1 MTAPARART
10 PSSRAL
16 GATRLFDLALTLLA
30 LPFALVV
37 GLAVAVAIF
46 IDSPGPIFYRARRIG
61 RGGRP
66 FEMLKFRKMRRD
78 AAGPAL
84 TRHQDERLTPLGHFL
99 VASKLDELPQLW
111 NVLRG
116 EMSLVGP
123 RPEVEEF
130 VELFPEQYALILTVT
145 PGITGPAQIE
155 YVEEGRLLAD
165 ADAHDSSEL
174 YAREILPRK
183 IEVDL
188 DYIRYRTFRGDVALI
203 AHTAVL
209 PARRLGARVLVRA
222 RRTRLRTAVAY
233 GVATIATLALVVSFA
248 VQSGPLP

>member
-1 MTAPARART
+1 MASADQAMTAREGIEPM
-10 PSSRAL
+10 
-16 GATRLFDLALTLLA
+16 RLFDLAVTILA
-30 LPFALVV
+30 APFAIAVGLVV
-37 GLAVAVAIF
+37 SVLIF
-46 IDSPGPIFYRARRIG
+46 VDSPGPIFYRARRVG
-61 RGGRP
+61 KGGRV
-66 FEMLKFRKMRRD
+66 FHMLKFRKMRRD
-78 AAGPAL
+78 ASGPSL
-84 TRHQDERLTPLGHFL
+84 TKHQDERLTPLGHFL

-130 VELFPEQYALILTVT
+130 VALFPEQYEQILSIT

-174 YAREILPRK
+174 YAQVILPRK

-188 DYIRYRTFRGDVALI
+188 QYLRERTLRGDLAII
-203 AHTAVL
+203 AHTALL
-209 PARRLGARVLVRA
+209 PARRIGARGVRLLQGTTPA
-222 RRTRLRTAVAY
+222 RVALY
-233 GVATIATLALVVSFA
+233 ALAGLATVAMVVSFTI
-248 VQSGPLP
+248 QSGPLP

>member
-1 MTAPARART
+1 MGSTDGTMQARPAIEPMRA
-10 PSSRAL
+10 
-16 GATRLFDLALTLLA
+16 FDLAVTILA
-30 LPFALVV
+30 IPFALAI
-37 GLAVAVAIF
+37 GLVVAVLIF
-46 IDSPGPIFYRARRIG
+46 VDSPGPIFYRARRVG

-66 FEMLKFRKMRRD
+66 FNMLKFRKMRRD
-78 AAGPAL
+78 ASGPSL

-123 RPEVEEF
+123 RPEVQEF
-130 VELFPEQYALILTVT
+130 VDMFPEQYERILAVT

-165 ADAHDSSEL
+165 ADAHDSSDL

-188 DYIRYRTFRGDVALI
+188 EYIGTRTLRTDFMIL
-203 AHTAVL
+203 AHTGLLPIRRIGARAWRMATRTT
-209 PARRLGARVLVRA
+209 PARAI
-222 RRTRLRTAVAY
+222 AY
-233 GVATIATLALVVSFA
+233 SAATLATVTLIVSFA
-248 VQSGPLP
+248 LQSGPLP

>member
-1 MTAPARART
+1 MDGQVAARR
-10 PSSRAL
+10 SDIDVMRA
-16 GATRLFDLALTLLA
+16 FDLGLTLLA
-30 LPFALVV
+30 LPFALLA
-37 GLAVAVAIF
+37 GTAVAVLIF
-46 IDSPGPIFYRARRIG
+46 VDSPGPIFYRARRIG
-61 RGGRP
+61 RGGKP
-66 FEMLKFRKMRRD
+66 FHMLKFRKMRRD
-78 AAGPAL
+78 AAGPSL

-99 VASKLDELPQLW
+99 VASKLDELPQLL

-130 VELFPEQYALILTVT
+130 VRMFPEQYDMILSVT

-165 ADAHDSSEL
+165 ADAHGSSEL

-188 DYIRYRTFRGDVALI
+188 DYIDSRTLRGDLSI
-203 AHTAVL
+203 LAHTGSL
-209 PARRLGARVLVRA
+209 PLRKLGARVVRA
-222 RRTRLRTAVAY
+222 LQETGMRR
-233 GVATIATLALVVSFA
+233 IALAALGLAGGFVLVGSYLI
-248 VQSGPLP
+248 QSGPLP

>member
-1 MTAPARART
+1 MDSTDRAVAAR
-10 PSSRAL
+10 PVIEPM
-16 GATRLFDLALTLLA
+16 RLFDLGVTIVAM
-30 LPFALVV
+30 PFALLV
-37 GLAVAVAIF
+37 GLVVAVLIF
-46 IDSPGPIFYRARRIG
+46 VDSPGPIFYRARRIG
-61 RGGRP
+61 RDGRV
-66 FEMLKFRKMRRD
+66 FHMLKFRKMRRD
-78 AAGPAL
+78 ASGPSL

-130 VELFPEQYALILTVT
+130 VQLFPEQYAEILTVT

-165 ADAHDSSEL
+165 ADAHESSEV
-174 YAREILPRK
+174 YARDILPRK

-188 DYIRYRTFRGDVALI
+188 EYILTRTFRGDVAII
-203 AHTAVL
+203 AHTALLPGRRIGARLMRALGRTHPRRAVL
-209 PARRLGARVLVRA
+209 YLGAVAAGCALLV
-222 RRTRLRTAVAY
+222 T
-233 GVATIATLALVVSFA
+233 FM